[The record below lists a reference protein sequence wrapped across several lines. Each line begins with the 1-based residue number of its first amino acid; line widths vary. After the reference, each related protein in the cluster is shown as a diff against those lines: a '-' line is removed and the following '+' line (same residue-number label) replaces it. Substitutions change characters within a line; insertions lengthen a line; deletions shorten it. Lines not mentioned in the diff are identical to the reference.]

1 MLKHCVSLKFH
12 SSPIAK
18 HSCVRGPG
26 THVWI
31 ATGSHDALRIP
42 TSTSFEWHI
51 RRCVS
56 NASSPLDV
64 ITNEIKARRRSIV
77 ILIYLRIMI
86 KNIWSRKWCW
96 NKEQITH
103 TIFIYVIQYILSQSN
118 KCFFLLLFWTYYYRL
133 TVSKH

>member
-1 MLKHCVSLKFH
+1 MCFSEIHN
-12 SSPIAK
+12 SPIAK
-18 HSCVRGPG
+18 HSCVRGPS

-77 ILIYLRIMI
+77 ILIYLRITKIFGLANDAEI
-86 KNIWSRKWCW
+86 KNR
-96 NKEQITH
+96 
-103 TIFIYVIQYILSQSN
+103 
-118 KCFFLLLFWTYYYRL
+118 
-133 TVSKH
+133 